1 MSTSVRF
8 PDRVEDNLA
17 RYCASH
23 GVTKSQVLI
32 DAVNEYLAKDGAWA
46 AQGTPRNQAK
56 ESTLF
61 LTFASRGLVGQIGFD
76 APTHASATKQ
86 RVREAA
92 RARIAAK

>member
-8 PDRVEDNLA
+8 PDRVEENLA

-32 DAVNEYLAKDGAWA
+32 NAVNDYLAKDDTWA
-46 AQGTPRNQAK
+46 AQAVQRGQAK

-61 LTFASRGLVGQIGFD
+61 LTFASRGLVGQVGFD

-92 RARIAAK
+92 RARVAAK